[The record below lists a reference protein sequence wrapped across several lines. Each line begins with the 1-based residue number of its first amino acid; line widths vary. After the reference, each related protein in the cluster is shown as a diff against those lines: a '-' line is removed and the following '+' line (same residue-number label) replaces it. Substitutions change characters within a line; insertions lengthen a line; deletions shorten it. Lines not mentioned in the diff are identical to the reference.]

1 MTEYTDKDVFNFLK
15 GFANKETKQEI
26 TMKYIQGLI
35 SKEEY
40 IKKMNK
46 FKGWKVEQLGLSGK
60 PGKSYKK
67 V

>member
-15 GFANKETKQEI
+15 GFAHKETKQEI

-40 IKKMNK
+40 IKRMQNYDKTI
-46 FKGWKVEQLGLSGK
+46 G
-60 PGKSYKK
+60 
-67 V
+67 